1 MSRGRRDFHTLAARL
16 ERSTPMVQT
25 KSQITLAAV
34 EYPCSDGTPMA
45 ETERH
50 AMATMDARQALGWH
64 FRDRPNVCVGVDML
78 LYYVEGDPKRSV
90 APDVFVV
97 LGAPKLPPRDN
108 WLVWTEGGRTPDL
121 VLEIT
126 SKATQAVDEG
136 RKRRL
141 YRELGIGE
149 YWQYNPTGD
158 YLEPALK
165 GPRLIDGRYRPIKA
179 VTELDG
185 SLRFRR
191 DLGLELRLERD
202 ELRFFDVPKRR
213 YLPTCDE
220 AFERS
225 AQVEETQA
233 PLDASKRKIAALKAE
248 LGASKREGATPR

>member
-1 MSRGRRDFHTLAARL
+1 
-16 ERSTPMVQT
+16 MVQT
-25 KSQITLAAV
+25 KSRITLAAV
-34 EYPCSDGTPMA
+34 EYPCSDGIPMA

-50 AMATMDARQALGWH
+50 AMVTMDARLALGWH
-64 FRDRPNVCVGVDML
+64 FRDRPDVYVGVDML

-108 WLVWTEGGRTPDL
+108 WLVWAEGGRTPDF

-126 SKATQAVDEG
+126 SKATRAVDDG

-141 YRELGIGE
+141 YRELGVGE
-149 YWQYNPTGD
+149 YWRYAPTGD
-158 YLEPALK
+158 YLDPALR
-165 GPRLIDGRYRPIKA
+165 GSRLIDGRYRPIKA

-185 SLRFRR
+185 GLRFRS

-202 ELRFFDVPKRR
+202 ELRFFDVAKRR
-213 YLPTCDE
+213 YLPTCEE

-225 AQVEETQA
+225 AQVEEARTA
-233 PLDASKRKIAALKAE
+233 LDASRREIAALKAE
-248 LGASKREGATPR
+248 LAASKRNALPQ

>member
-1 MSRGRRDFHTLAARL
+1 MSRGHRDFHTLAARL

-25 KSQITLAAV
+25 KSQIALAAV
-34 EYPCSDGTPMA
+34 EYPCSDGIPMA
-45 ETERH
+45 ETERQ
-50 AMATMDARQALGWH
+50 AMVTMDARQALGWH
-64 FRDRPNVCVGVDML
+64 FRDRPDVYVGVDML

-108 WLVWTEGGRTPDL
+108 WLVWAEGGRTPDF

-141 YRELGIGE
+141 YRELAVSE
-149 YWQYNPTGD
+149 YWQYDPTGD
-158 YLEPALK
+158 YLDPALK
-165 GPRLIDGRYRPIKA
+165 GSRLVDGRYRPIKA

-185 SLRFRR
+185 SLRFRS

-202 ELRFFDVPKRR
+202 ELRFFDVAKRR
-213 YLPTCDE
+213 YLPTCEE
-220 AFERS
+220 AFEQS
-225 AQVEETQA
+225 AQVEEVRA
-233 PLDASKRKIAALKAE
+233 ALDASRREIAALKAE
-248 LGASKREGATPR
+248 LAASKR

>member
-1 MSRGRRDFHTLAARL
+1 
-16 ERSTPMVQT
+16 MVQT
-25 KSQITLAAV
+25 KSQITVAAV
-34 EYPCSDGTPMA
+34 EYPCSDGNPMA

-50 AMATMDARQALGWH
+50 AMVTMDARQALGWH
-64 FRDRPNVCVGVDML
+64 FRDRPDVYVGVDML

-108 WLVWTEGGRTPDL
+108 WLVWAEGGRTPDF

-141 YRELGIGE
+141 YRELGVSE
-149 YWQYNPTGD
+149 YWQYDPTGD

-165 GPRLIDGRYRPIKA
+165 GSRLVDGRYRPIKA

-185 SLRFRR
+185 SLRCRSV
-191 DLGLELRLERD
+191 LGLELRLERD
-202 ELRFFDVPKRR
+202 ELRFFDVAKRR
-213 YLPTCDE
+213 YLPTCEE

-225 AQVEETQA
+225 AQVEEAQVA
-233 PLDASKRKIAALKAE
+233 LSASKREIEALKAE
-248 LGASKREGATPR
+248 LATSKR